1 MTGNLVVMPR
11 PGQRVFSFA
20 IPDTRKCI
28 SQSVFRRM
36 ILLSHM
42 VWHVHD
48 DLAWRLGLLKPPH
61 QIVQF
66 FAQASRETM
75 RVVGGFSVSGR
86 VAYLG
91 PATILHIISVLN
103 RLGLQEEMS
112 SDELFHW
119 QREGGA
125 ANDTKH
131 SI

>member
-1 MTGNLVVMPR
+1 MTDTLVSIPR
-11 PGQRVFSFA
+11 RVQRVFPFA
-20 IPDTRKCI
+20 LPDPLKCI

-48 DLAWRLGLLKPPH
+48 DLAWRLSLLRPPH
-61 QIVQF
+61 QIVRF

-75 RVVGGFSVSGR
+75 REVGGFSVSGR
-86 VAYLG
+86 VARLG
-91 PATILHIISVLN
+91 PDTITHIISVLN
-103 RLGLQEEMS
+103 QLGLQEETS

-131 SI
+131 SV